1 MAARS
6 CPASFTTL
14 FSGFARSGLQLLIHG
29 EGELELAP
37 PPEGALYNGGVVVW
51 GEGGDIL
58 GVSFR
63 PLPRLHL
70 PVPALPRLL
79 EGLAPGSGSPRLPWN
94 VLTPAQ
100 LLSLRHQSP
109 SKAPPK
115 SRLLVEILL
124 LITIVRYY

>member
-1 MAARS
+1 MVAASS

-14 FSGFARSGLQLLIHG
+14 LSGFARSGLQLLIHG
-29 EGELELAP
+29 EDGNLLYRQR
-37 PPEGALYNGGVVVW
+37 ALSTMGGVVVW

-63 PLPRLHL
+63 PLPRPHL

-100 LLSLRHQSP
+100 RLSLPHPPP
-109 SKAPPK
+109 SKVPPR

-124 LITIVRYY
+124 FITIVKYY